1 MAIPINKYVDIL
13 SAAGG
18 VPPVQEKEPIGRWF
32 TTNVLAPMGK
42 VLEFTSSQQV
52 LAYFGSTSEEYAYA
66 DKYFSFISKKY
77 TQPKRISFARYNG
90 TSSPIY
96 SSIVSGNTSFPLAS
110 FVGEQSLTLSWVGLS
125 GLTSQT
131 ISVNFGESQ
140 DSLTSVASEIQ
151 DAIREVEAF
160 ANATVEY
167 STQYNG
173 GRFIFTAVESDTP
186 TIQLNAFSGD
196 LASLVGWDITN
207 AIVGGYNDG
216 TNSISQEVERVMDIS
231 DNCYT
236 FAFIEQLS
244 DEQIE
249 AVADWNTTANS
260 QFIYMIWAKSSNSAL
275 TLANT
280 LEPYDC
286 AIVFDNLQERQ
297 VYQPMAAGACVNF
310 ARQNASINF
319 MYQQYPDD
327 TPTVTTALVSDNFD
341 ENKINYYGATQ
352 TAGRQVAFFQR
363 GKCFGTFADMSIA
376 FNAIWLKNSVI
387 VQTLNMFLLN
397 DSIPANED
405 GKAKIVANLNKVWS
419 QGVFNGAILQ
429 GKVLSSGEKAFIE
442 AQTNDELAYQE
453 VIDKGYWF
461 DCYIDTDVNNGE
473 KYFSFK
479 LIYGAADQIRKV
491 EGTNIALTSA
501 Q

>member
-13 SAAGG
+13 SATGG
-18 VPPVQEKEPIGRWF
+18 VSPVQEKQPIGRWF
-32 TTNVLAPMGK
+32 TTNMLAPMGK
-42 VLEFTSSQQV
+42 VLEFTSPQQV
-52 LAYFGSTSEEYAYA
+52 LAYFGSTSEEYKYA
-66 DKYFSFISKKY
+66 EKYFSFISKKY

-96 SSIVSGNTSFPLAS
+96 SSIISGNTSFPLTS
-110 FVGEQSLTLSWVGLS
+110 FVGEQSLTLSWVGSS

-160 ANATVEY
+160 SDATVAY

-173 GRFIFTAVESDTP
+173 GRFIFTAVESSTP

-236 FAFIEQLS
+236 FAFIEDLS
-244 DEQIE
+244 NDQIE

-260 QFIYMIWAKSSNSAL
+260 QYIYMIWAKTSSTAIELSSL
-275 TLANT
+275 
-280 LEPYDC
+280 LEAYDC
-286 AIVFDNLQERQ
+286 AIVFDNLNEMQ

-310 ARQNASINF
+310 AKQNASINF
-319 MYQQYPDD
+319 MYQQYPND
-327 TPTVTTALVSDNFD
+327 TPTVTTGLVSDNFD
-341 ENKINYYGATQ
+341 DKKINYYGATQ
-352 TAGRQVAFFQR
+352 TAGKQIAFFQR
-363 GKCFGTFADMSIA
+363 GKCLGSFVDMSIA
-376 FNAIWLKNSVI
+376 FNAIWLKNSVV

-429 GKVLSSGEKAFIE
+429 GKILSSGEKAFIE

-461 DCYIDTDVNNGE
+461 DCYIDTDVNSGE
-473 KYFSFK
+473 KFFSFK